1 MALLQNRLIFPVW
14 SAFCWITV
22 YKVSIQKSLCAKHS
36 FNLSLLLKSAWVS
49 WFIWV
54 SESMLNQ
61 ILLSLCLK
69 ERNSK
74 VLLFNN
80 CATSCIKIKHFVLS
94 PGSFIFITLEAVV
107 FEINRIER
115 SWEMVSETHI
125 LSYSL
130 RSEQKIL
137 LMLLPTPL
145 QRKIADIKIPDD
157 DGCEYGSISIHGCWS
172 FLLLILLKIIRLSL
186 WNVLLFNKDNIGK
199 GIMKEKRKS
208 FFPFLMK
215 WYAMKKKKKK
225 KNHGLQAVLK
235 TFPLSLILPVE
246 KKQMLTKRKSSFV
259 LQGKQFLC
267 VCVYGYS

>member
-1 MALLQNRLIFPVW
+1 
-14 SAFCWITV
+14 
-22 YKVSIQKSLCAKHS
+22 
-36 FNLSLLLKSAWVS
+36 
-49 WFIWV
+49 
-54 SESMLNQ
+54 MLNQ

-69 ERNSK
+69 ETNSK

-94 PGSFIFITLEAVV
+94 PGSCIFITLEAVV

-157 DGCEYGSISIHGCWS
+157 DGCEYGSISIHGCWG

-208 FFPFLMK
+208 FFPFLLK
-215 WYAMKKKKKK
+215 WYAMKKKKK
-225 KNHGLQAVLK
+225 HGLQAVLK